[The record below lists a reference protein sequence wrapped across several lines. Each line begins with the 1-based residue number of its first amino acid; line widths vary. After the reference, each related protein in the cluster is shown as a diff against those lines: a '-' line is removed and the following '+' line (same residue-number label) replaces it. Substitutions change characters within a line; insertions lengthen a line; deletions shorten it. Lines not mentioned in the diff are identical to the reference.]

1 MPAFGKVNYISR
13 LPVASATRRFSATS
27 ESANQMVHP
36 RPEELQRPPT
46 RNEHIVAILAHSR
59 GELGTGC
66 DRVARG
72 KRCEF
77 ADTVVLVVRR
87 NGGRVLRKCTNCHF
101 ACDGTQCGA
110 VPANPSPASSVSSRR
125 TWHQP
130 S

>member
-27 ESANQMVHP
+27 KSADQMVHP
-36 RPEELQRPPT
+36 QLDELQRPPT

-77 ADTVVLVVRR
+77 ADTVVLMVQR
-87 NGGRVLRKCTNCHF
+87 NGARVLRKCTNCHF
-101 ACDGTQCGA
+101 ACDGTQCDA
-110 VPANPSPASSVSSRR
+110 IPANPSPASPVSSRH
-125 TWHQP
+125 TWDEP